1 MLAFNNVLNGSGEM
15 KNTANRKKNKR
26 EDRKQIPIERAIGY
40 IYFDWGPKPQ

>member
-26 EDRKQIPIERAIGY
+26 EDRKQIINRKGNRLHI
-40 IYFDWGPKPQ
+40 F

>member
-26 EDRKQIPIERAIGY
+26 EDRKQIINRKGNRLDI
-40 IYFDWGPKPQ
+40 F